1 MIGRCNVDAVPLF
14 EHTLC
19 VDSLFAGKC
28 DHLGD
33 FSTSDREK

>member
-1 MIGRCNVDAVPLF
+1 MNVDAVPLF

-28 DHLGD
+28 ADLGD